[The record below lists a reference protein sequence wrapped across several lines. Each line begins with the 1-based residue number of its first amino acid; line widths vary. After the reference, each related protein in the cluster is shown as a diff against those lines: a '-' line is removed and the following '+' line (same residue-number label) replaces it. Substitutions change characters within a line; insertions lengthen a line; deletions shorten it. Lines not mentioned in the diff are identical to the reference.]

1 MDHKAQHAHYKRLV
15 DKMDPAVRD
24 IEIRAMW
31 EGLSYADLKYKDK
44 LDILSQKYYVSEKVV
59 EHALN
64 EIPKTEQV

>member
-1 MDHKAQHAHYKRLV
+1 MKAKHSNYQRIA
-15 DKMDPAVRD
+15 DKIDAPIRD

-31 EGLSYADLKYKDK
+31 DGLTYTDMKYKEKIDVISK
-44 LDILSQKYYVSEKVV
+44 KYYVSDKVV

>member
-1 MDHKAQHAHYKRLV
+1 MKSKHAHYKRLK
-15 DKMDPAVRD
+15 DKIDAPLRD

-31 EGLSYADLKYKDK
+31 DGLTHTDMKYKEK
-44 LDILSQKYYVSEKVV
+44 IDIISKKYFVSDKVV